1 MKKYEKPDIKTVDMA
16 EAVLAALS
24 LHDKVGYEQLGN
36 ETAFDAN
43 EQAADEPQRVNVWD

>member
-1 MKKYEKPDIKTVDMA
+1 MKKYERPDIKTAEMD

-36 ETAFDAN
+36 EAAFDTN
-43 EQAADEPQRVNVWD
+43 ETADEPQHVNVWD